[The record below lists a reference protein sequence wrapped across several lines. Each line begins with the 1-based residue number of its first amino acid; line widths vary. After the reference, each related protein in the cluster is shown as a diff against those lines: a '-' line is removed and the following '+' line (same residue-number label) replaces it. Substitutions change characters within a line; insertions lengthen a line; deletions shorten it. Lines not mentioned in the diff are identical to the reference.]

1 MRGFPTGVAVLTIDL
16 EGKRL
21 GLTVGSALW
30 LSTEPPLAGVA
41 VSRAAAMHELLAESG
56 AFALSLLS
64 GDQEAIAQHF
74 ARGVPPIAMWEGIE
88 WRPGTTGAPLL
99 EGSLGWVECRVA
111 DRWPAG
117 DHTLFVGDVVSSER
131 GRSASALAYVD
142 GGYRVLP

>member
-41 VSRAAAMHELLAESG
+41 VSRAAAMHELLAEAG
-56 AFALSLLS
+56 AFALSLLA
-64 GDQEAIAQHF
+64 GDQEALAQHV

-88 WRPGTTGAPLL
+88 WRSGATGAPLL
-99 EGSLGWVECRVA
+99 DGSLGWVECRVV
-111 DRWPAG
+111 DRCPAG
-117 DHTLFVGDVVSSER
+117 DHTLFVGEVVSSEH
-131 GRSASALAYVD
+131 GRSAPALVYVD
-142 GGYRVLP
+142 GGYRALP

>member
-56 AFALSLLS
+56 AFALSLLT

-74 ARGVPPIAMWEGIE
+74 ARGVPPIAMWEGIA

-99 EGSLGWVECRVA
+99 DGALGWVECRVA
-111 DRWPAG
+111 DRCPAG

-131 GRSASALAYVD
+131 GRSASALVYVD

>member
-1 MRGFPTGVAVLTIDL
+1 MRGFPTGVAVLTIEL
-16 EGKRL
+16 EGKQL

-41 VSRAAAMHELLAESG
+41 VSRAAAMHELLAEAG
-56 AFALSLLS
+56 AFALSLLT

-99 EGSLGWVECRVA
+99 DGSLGWVECRVA
-111 DRWPAG
+111 DRFPAG
-117 DHTLFVGDVVSSER
+117 DHTLFVGEVVSSER
-131 GRSASALAYVD
+131 GRSTSALVYAD
-142 GGYRVLP
+142 GSYRVLT

>member
-30 LSTEPPLAGVA
+30 LSIEPPLAGVA
-41 VSRAAAMHELLAESG
+41 VSRAAAMHELLAEAG

-64 GDQEAIAQHF
+64 GDQEGIAQHF

-111 DRWPAG
+111 DRCPAG

-131 GRSASALAYVD
+131 GRSASALVYVD